1 MALGVNVGASMDVF
15 RGFARRAA
23 GRNPRMIP
31 ARVLAWQWRGAAAL
45 LVAAMLGAGS
55 AGAQAPDARTLEAGR
70 DLSASFEAGDVA
82 VVWARMNKPMRDAL
96 GSEAALADFGK
107 HVIESAGAEGA
118 TVSETTAVDGDF
130 RVYRRTAP
138 RAKGGVFVTTWTFAA
153 DGAVAGF
160 TITPA
165 AQPAPTAFLDYVTHA
180 RLRLPFDGSWYV
192 SWGGRT
198 LADNDHVIA
207 RDQRFAYDFV
217 VRNSKSTHRGDG
229 ARNEDYFAWDRPIVA
244 PAAGIV
250 VRAVDGVDDNRP
262 AAMNPRQPFGNHV
275 VIDLGNGEFAM
286 LAHLRRGSVAVRAGT
301 RVAAGRVI
309 GRCGNSGNSS
319 EPHLHFHVQNA
330 AREGDVDGL
339 PAQFIHYAA
348 DGVDIARGEP
358 VRGQTVRS
366 RWVQP

>member
-1 MALGVNVGASMDVF
+1 MRTIFFRSLQAL
-15 RGFARRAA
+15 
-23 GRNPRMIP
+23 
-31 ARVLAWQWRGAAAL
+31 AAL
-45 LVAAMLGAGS
+45 STVVLLTGANDAGCGLSSSGGS
-55 AGAQAPDARTLEAGR
+55 TVTAGEGGGTAGTGGGTTTAGTCPDGTAPQW
-70 DLSASFEAGDVA
+70 VC
-82 VVWARMNKPMRDAL
+82 
-96 GSEAALADFGK
+96 
-107 HVIESAGAEGA
+107 AGAEGA